1 MSAIHAA
8 FDLKATKDLL
18 HNSKFY
24 YIICTDNIGNYSYIN
39 NHYANRF
46 NFIKSDFVGHP
57 YYITMHPD
65 DTKICE
71 EVGKK
76 CYDEPGKLFP
86 ATLRKH
92 DGEGGY
98 IVTQWEFTLMVEN
111 GEPTGVFCLGYD
123 ITEFTNAKNQ
133 VLTIEKA
140 LKNKKEKLNA
150 IAFEQSH
157 IVRAPLAN
165 IMGLVN
171 IMKNM
176 DLGPN
181 LNSILS
187 MLEESS
193 NQLDKVIKGI
203 IKKARP

>member
-1 MSAIHAA
+1 
-8 FDLKATKDLL
+8 
-18 HNSKFY
+18 
-24 YIICTDNIGNYSYIN
+24 
-39 NHYANRF
+39 
-46 NFIKSDFVGHP
+46 
-57 YYITMHPD
+57 MHPD